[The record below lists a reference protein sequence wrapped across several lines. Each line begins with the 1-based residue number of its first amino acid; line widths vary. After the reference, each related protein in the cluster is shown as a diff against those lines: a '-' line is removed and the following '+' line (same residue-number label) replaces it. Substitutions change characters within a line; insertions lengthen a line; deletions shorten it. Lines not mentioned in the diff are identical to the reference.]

1 MQKPLEEIVKGCI
14 DNDRK
19 SQEML
24 YHTFSNIMYG
34 VCLNYTKNR
43 DEAKDVLQE
52 GFIKVFKNIHKYSGE
67 GNLEGWI
74 RKIMVNTSI
83 DSYRIRAR
91 KKTHINIDNVPDIQ
105 MVDYSILEAI
115 SANEILN
122 LIQKLPEGAKI
133 IFNLHVLEGYTHDE
147 IANMLDI
154 AEGTSKS
161 QFWRAKK
168 LLQRM
173 LNSVYDENLSVE
185 KTNK

>member
-1 MQKPLEEIVKGCI
+1 MHKPLEEIVKGCI

-19 SQEML
+19 CQEML

-34 VCLNYTKNR
+34 VCLSYTKNK

-52 GFIKVFKNIHKYSGE
+52 GFIKVFKNIHKYNE
-67 GNLEGWI
+67 EKNLEGWV

-83 DSYRIRAR
+83 DFYRVRAR
-91 KKTHINIDNVPDIQ
+91 KNIHINIDNVPDVQ

-168 LLQRM
+168 LLQQM
-173 LNSVYDENLSVE
+173 LNKVYDKNLSVE

>member
-91 KKTHINIDNVPDIQ
+91 KKHILILIMCRIFRWWTILFWKQYRQ
-105 MVDYSILEAI
+105 MKY
-115 SANEILN
+115 
-122 LIQKLPEGAKI
+122 
-133 IFNLHVLEGYTHDE
+133 
-147 IANMLDI
+147 
-154 AEGTSKS
+154 
-161 QFWRAKK
+161 
-168 LLQRM
+168 
-173 LNSVYDENLSVE
+173 
-185 KTNK
+185 

>member
-1 MQKPLEEIVKGCI
+1 
-14 DNDRK
+14 
-19 SQEML
+19 
-24 YHTFSNIMYG
+24 
-34 VCLNYTKNR
+34 
-43 DEAKDVLQE
+43 
-52 GFIKVFKNIHKYSGE
+52 
-67 GNLEGWI
+67 
-74 RKIMVNTSI
+74 
-83 DSYRIRAR
+83 
-91 KKTHINIDNVPDIQ
+91 